1 MGLFKSVV
9 GLIQAVAANQSAA
22 RFGRGS
28 NVF

>member
-1 MGLFKSVV
+1 VV
-9 GLIQAVAANQSAA
+9 GLILVVAANQLAA